1 MMKKTVKGFV
11 SILLVLTMVFA
22 LAACGIFGRTAP
34 VLPSGGEPAATESAA
49 PIETLP
55 PEREPSPSAELP
67 APTPSE
73 SEDDPDDGPM
83 YGKFPSVEE
92 FVASDMIQDQVETVR
107 ESLEGSG
114 MAAESVAEGD
124 ALVYLYTIENDA
136 LAAAMDADALQSAI
150 DSQASM
156 FEGIAAMLTTAVE
169 VENPSVIVRY
179 VDNQGNEIYSQEF
192 LPAE

>member
-1 MMKKTVKGFV
+1 
-11 SILLVLTMVFA
+11 
-22 LAACGIFGRTAP
+22 
-34 VLPSGGEPAATESAA
+34 
-49 PIETLP
+49 
-55 PEREPSPSAELP
+55 
-67 APTPSE
+67 
-73 SEDDPDDGPM
+73 
-83 YGKFPSVEE
+83 
-92 FVASDMIQDQVETVR
+92 
-107 ESLEGSG
+107 
-114 MAAESVAEGD
+114 MAADIVAEGD